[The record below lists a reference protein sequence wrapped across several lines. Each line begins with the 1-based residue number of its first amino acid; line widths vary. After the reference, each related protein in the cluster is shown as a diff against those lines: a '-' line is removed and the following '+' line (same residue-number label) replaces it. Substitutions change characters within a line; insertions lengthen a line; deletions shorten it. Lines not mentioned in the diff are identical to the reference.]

1 MTDHVDD
8 PRTRRPLVEYV
19 TDPVVVIEDGVVRR
33 TNAALSSVFGYD
45 GDELAGT
52 AFSSLVHPDQRD
64 RFEALLDDVAPA
76 GDRPVEGRFRLR
88 DAEGTWL
95 SVELALVAPG
105 GDRPA
110 CVVTV
115 RDISRLRRRER
126 TLAELHRAAA
136 DIEACE
142 NIGAVCERAVA
153 AAENIL
159 DHDWCG
165 IFFPEGEYFVFQAV
179 SSGLNMEPGDRG
191 IRVDEGLGG
200 KVYETGE
207 PLVLGTREEHVDAA
221 PINELDDIPF
231 ESILTVPVGEF
242 GVFQAISSEQ
252 HAYDEEDLEF
262 LQLLLSHVRGA
273 LTQLERE
280 ARLRERERELRR
292 KNERLEEF
300 AGVVTH
306 DLRNPLQIAGGR
318 IDLVRETGDLSHLD
332 RVEAALA
339 REAEVEPEPVAFG
352 AAAREAWTVVE
363 GEGTFELAETATI
376 RADRDRLVR
385 LLENLFANSV
395 EHGGED
401 VTVWAGTT
409 EEGFYMADDGVGI
422 PPERREE
429 VFESGF
435 STAEAG
441 TGLGLGIVAELV
453 EAHGWE
459 IEIDESEAGGARFE
473 VTGVA
478 FP

>member
-1 MTDHVDD
+1 MNE
-8 PRTRRPLVEYV
+8 R
-19 TDPVVVIEDGVVRR
+19 I
-33 TNAALSSVFGYD
+33 
-45 GDELAGT
+45 
-52 AFSSLVHPDQRD
+52 
-64 RFEALLDDVAPA
+64 DDV
-76 GDRPVEGRFRLR
+76 
-88 DAEGTWL
+88 
-95 SVELALVAPG
+95 
-105 GDRPA
+105 
-110 CVVTV
+110 
-115 RDISRLRRRER
+115 
-126 TLAELHRAAA
+126 
-136 DIEACE
+136 
-142 NIGAVCERAVA
+142 
-153 AAENIL
+153 
-159 DHDWCG
+159 
-165 IFFPEGEYFVFQAV
+165 
-179 SSGLNMEPGDRG
+179 
-191 IRVDEGLGG
+191 
-200 KVYETGE
+200 
-207 PLVLGTREEHVDAA
+207 
-221 PINELDDIPF
+221 
-231 ESILTVPVGEF
+231 LT
-242 GVFQAISSEQ
+242 
-252 HAYDEEDLEF
+252 
-262 LQLLLSHVRGA
+262 
-273 LTQLERE
+273 
-280 ARLRERERELRR
+280 
-292 KNERLEEF
+292 
-300 AGVVTH
+300 
-306 DLRNPLQIAGGR
+306 
-318 IDLVRETGDLSHLD
+318 
-332 RVEAALA
+332 LA